1 MTTLTSALEI
11 GKVDLVVVDDAERA
25 HPGGGQ
31 VKGGGGAQAAGAEQ
45 QDLGLEQLLL
55 ALDADLG
62 DE

>member
-1 MTTLTSALEI
+1 MDHLALQVRE
-11 GKVDLVVVDDAERA
+11 VDLVVVDDAERA
-25 HPGGGQ
+25 HPGGGE
-31 VKGGGGAQAAGAEQ
+31 VKGGGGAQPAGAEQ